1 MCSDE
6 HEFSIL
12 LSWKIENQIVMRA
25 SEVFELVDRHGA
37 VRPELASDIPPDGGV
52 SSRRRIG
59 VPLPDK
65 LLEVPKQAFPQFR
78 WRAEFACLSSLR
90 PRIRVTANSK

>member
-6 HEFSIL
+6 HEFSVL
-12 LSWKIENQIVMRA
+12 LSWKIENQIVMRT
-25 SEVFELVDRHGA
+25 SDVFELVDRHGA
-37 VRPELASDIPPDGGV
+37 VRPELASDILPDSGV
-52 SSRRRIG
+52 SSRRRMG

-78 WRAEFACLSSLR
+78 WRADSHASALYVPAL
-90 PRIRVTANSK
+90 V